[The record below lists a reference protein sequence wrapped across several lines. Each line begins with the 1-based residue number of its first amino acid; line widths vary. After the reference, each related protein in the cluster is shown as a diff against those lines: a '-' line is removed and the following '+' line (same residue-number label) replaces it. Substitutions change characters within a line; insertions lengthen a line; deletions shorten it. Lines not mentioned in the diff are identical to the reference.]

1 MAHIMSN
8 SHHAEARLDRSSDT
22 DAALMDLLNGL
33 NDTCADGAYGFASCA
48 DYSNIGQHRTLF
60 RLRAQQCDEAREQL
74 HELVLRL
81 GGVPARGGSASG
93 ALHRGWVAVRG
104 TLSGLRDQSI
114 VAECERGETVARD
127 RYQEA
132 LRHDLPTEARQLL
145 ERHLRG
151 VNANLKQIKM
161 LRDATPRVT
170 V

>member
-1 MAHIMSN
+1 MAHIMSTPPQ
-8 SHHAEARLDRSSDT
+8 AESRLDRAA
-22 DAALMDLLNGL
+22 DANTALIDILNGL

-60 RLRAQQCDEAREQL
+60 RQRAQQCDQAQVQL

-81 GGVPARGGSASG
+81 GGQPARGGSASG

-114 VAECERGETVARD
+114 VAECERGETVTRE

-132 LRHDLPTEARQLL
+132 LRHDLPPEVRHLL
-145 ERHLRG
+145 ERHLRV
-151 VNANLKQIKM
+151 VNANLKQIRL
-161 LRDATPRVT
+161 LREAARASA
-170 V
+170 